1 MELTRRS
8 FVSAIAFS
16 ASAIAAG
23 SALQAPSVAHADGEK
38 THFGIGHLNSTAH
51 VLAFVAKEEGY
62 FDEEGIDAELT
73 QFSSGSELVAG
84 LESEKLQVALIGSVP
99 TLVNQ
104 STGHEISI
112 FGGAM
117 TNGHGIVIDPQ
128 YTEGLDSWDVT
139 ILKGRTVAV
148 PRTTVQELETLLV
161 LDHYGLTYAEDD
173 SADVKIVYF
182 ASQSDAYNALASA
195 EIDAVTTYSPYMS
208 RAVEDGY
215 SVVYNCSDEDI
226 FENQPCCRQV
236 ALSAALEENPDAFVA
251 FERAMIRAY
260 RFYRTEQEGTVGDVH
275 KYIPIDE
282 ELIDYELYSG
292 NYADSNPDPDKQAC
306 IKLKESA
313 VDFGYLEDYDI
324 EPFFNTDIY
333 EQALASLIEE
343 NPDEELYQELKKHF
357 DEVE

>member
-1 MELTRRS
+1 MELTRRN

-16 ASAIAAG
+16 ASVIAAG
-23 SALQAPSVAHADGEK
+23 AVLHKPQAAWADDR

-84 LESEKLQVALIGSVP
+84 LESGKLQVALIGSVP

-112 FGGAM
+112 IGGAM

-148 PRTTVQELETLLV
+148 PRTTVQELETLQV
-161 LDHYGLTYAEDD
+161 LAEYGLTYAEDD

-215 SVVYNCSDEDI
+215 SVVYSCSDEEI

-236 ALSAALEENPDAFVA
+236 ALTSALEQDTAPYVA
-251 FERAMIRAY
+251 FERAIIRAWH
-260 RFYRTEQEGTVGDVH
+260 FYRTEQEGTVADVH

-292 NYADSNPDPDKQAC
+292 EYADSNPDPDKQAC

-313 VDFGYLEDYDI
+313 VEFGYLEDYDI
-324 EPFFNTDIY
+324 EPYFNTDIY
-333 EQALASLIEE
+333 AQALASIIEE
-343 NPDEELYQELKKHF
+343 NPDDELYQELQKHF